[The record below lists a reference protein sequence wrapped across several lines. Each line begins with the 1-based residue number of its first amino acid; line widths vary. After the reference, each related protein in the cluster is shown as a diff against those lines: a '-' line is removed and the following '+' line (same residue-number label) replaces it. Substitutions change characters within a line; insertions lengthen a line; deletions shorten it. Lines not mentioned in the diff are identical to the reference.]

1 MTKLSG
7 GDGDD
12 VPDPHAELPIDP
24 DADAVRGRPLHL
36 QAGAL
41 LWVFCGGVLGTAL
54 RYAGES
60 LVPHDGSA
68 WPWATFTV
76 NLLGAFV
83 LGSLLE
89 GLARSGAD
97 TGWRRR
103 ARLFAGTGFC
113 GALTTYSTF
122 ALEISLLGK
131 GSHLVTAVGYGL
143 GSVVGGVIAAW
154 LGIVLAADVHRR
166 RVHS

>member
-7 GDGDD
+7 NDGGD
-12 VPDPHAELPIDP
+12 VPDSHAELPTDP
-24 DADAVRGRPLHL
+24 DAAAVLGRALHL
-36 QAGAL
+36 QASAL
-41 LWVFCGGVLGTAL
+41 LWVFSGGVLGTSL
-54 RYAGES
+54 RYAVEV
-60 LVPHDGSA
+60 LLPHSGSG

-76 NLLGAFV
+76 NLMGAFV

-122 ALEISLLGK
+122 AFEISLLGK